1 MNDKITNGYDHSLIN
16 NNRSVLY
23 KIEIKLGYWIQFSWS
38 IECDELRKIFSY
50 VQAERNIPTPH
61 VTRFSLAR

>member
-23 KIEIKLGYWIQFSWS
+23 IKLKSNLVTEYNFPEALNVTNYAKSLVMFKQKEIY
-38 IECDELRKIFSY
+38 LL
-50 VQAERNIPTPH
+50 PT
-61 VTRFSLAR
+61 